1 MTSNTLAD
9 VRLAGLGLTVAPPAV
24 RRITVGD
31 VFTSLRQGLDDFRDS
46 RAHLILLA
54 LIYPVLGLVLG
65 RIASGAEALPLIY
78 PIVTGFALLGPF
90 AAVGLYEMSKR
101 REAGKP
107 VSWGNAFDILRS
119 PQLGAIVLLGLLLG
133 ALFVLWLYAAQAVF
147 EATLGRGAL
156 ETVASGAWLHAV
168 FTTPAG
174 WMLLIVG
181 NGIGFVFAVAALIL
195 GVVSFPLLVDRP
207 AGPTAA
213 AQASVALRASAA
225 AVWANKGPM
234 VVWGAIVAGGLI
246 LGSIPL
252 LVGLAVVM
260 PILGHATWHLYR
272 KLIA

>member
-1 MTSNTLAD
+1 MTGIAMTAGPAVTSP
-9 VRLAGLGLTVAPPAV
+9 RLQV

-31 VFTSLRQGLDDFRDS
+31 VLTSLRQGFDDFRDS

-65 RIASGAEALPLIY
+65 RIASGAEALPLVY
-78 PIVTGFALLGPF
+78 PMVTGFALLGPF

-119 PQLGAIVLLGLLLG
+119 PQRGAILLLGLLLG

-147 EATLGRGAL
+147 EATLGRHAL
-156 ETVASGAWLHAV
+156 ETAASGAWLHAV
-168 FTTPAG
+168 FTTRAG
-174 WMLLIVG
+174 WLLLVAG

-207 AGPTAA
+207 AGATAA
-213 AQASVALRASAA
+213 DQVSVALHASAA
-225 AVWANKGPM
+225 AVWANKLPM
-234 VVWGAIVAGGLI
+234 AVWGAIVAAGLI

-260 PILGHATWHLYR
+260 PVLGHATWHLYR

>member
-1 MTSNTLAD
+1 MTINTPAD
-9 VRLAGLGLTVAPPAV
+9 ARPAGVGVTVAPLAI

-31 VFTSLRQGLDDFRDS
+31 VLTSLRQGLDDFRDS

-54 LIYPVLGLVLG
+54 LIYPALGLVLG

-78 PIVTGFALLGPF
+78 PLVSGFALLGPF

-107 VSWGNAFDILRS
+107 VSWGTAFDVLHS
-119 PQLGAIVLLGLLLG
+119 PQRGAILLLGLLLG
-133 ALFVLWLYAAQAVF
+133 ALFVLWLYAAAAVF
-147 EATLGRGAL
+147 EATLGRQAMA
-156 ETVASGAWLHAV
+156 TAASGAWLHAV
-168 FTTPAG
+168 FTTRAG
-174 WMLLIVG
+174 WALLIVG
-181 NGIGFVFAVAALIL
+181 NGVGFLFAAAALIL

-207 AGPTAA
+207 LAATAA
-213 AQASVALRASAA
+213 LQASVALRASAA
-225 AVWANKGPM
+225 AVWANKLPM
-234 VVWGAIVAGGLI
+234 AVWGAVVAAGLI
-246 LGSIPL
+246 AGSIPL